1 MALDTITLKCFLSVV
16 ETGNITKT
24 AHLIGRTQSAVSQQL
39 ARLEALLGKNLFNR
53 ENGFKLNHDGEI
65 FYLYAKKIY
74 QVQLESIN
82 RLNNTDS
89 EGEIKIGL
97 PEDFASKVLIDTL
110 SHFSHMYPRV
120 NLNIECD
127 LTTIILERFQRDEFD
142 LCVIKELT
150 TENIPQN
157 VLAFQDELVWVGS
170 IDTMKRLR
178 KESVVPLILSPK
190 ESIYRDL
197 VLKTLDSAN
206 IKWRVV
212 FNSRSYANKTLA
224 AIAGL
229 GVTVVQK
236 SLIPTDNNLVTIPN
250 LPALGMINLCILQN
264 KNSAA
269 IKYLV
274 KLLVKIITGTN

>member
-74 QVQLESIN
+74 QLQLESIN

-97 PEDFASKVLIDTL
+97 PEDFASK
-110 SHFSHMYPRV
+110 
-120 NLNIECD
+120 
-127 LTTIILERFQRDEFD
+127 
-142 LCVIKELT
+142 
-150 TENIPQN
+150 
-157 VLAFQDELVWVGS
+157 
-170 IDTMKRLR
+170 R